1 MQRALVHVMYLGLS
15 LLFASRFFPLAH
27 PTSFAITEGDRGELR
42 KEVFRQFFD
51 QQPWASVNGLPTGEY
66 IVLIDRAKFLT

>member
-1 MQRALVHVMYLGLS
+1 MRRALVHVMYLGLS
-15 LLFASRFFPLAH
+15 LLFASRFFPLANS
-27 PTSFAITEGDRGELR
+27 TSFAITEGDRGELR

-51 QQPWASVNGLPTGEY
+51 QQPWAGVNGLPTGEY